1 MLNKKARTR
10 KFHVLALPE
19 RLAYVRGSLLSVA
32 RYPNHWQRYELV
44 LVPPNFGAKI
54 YVNFT

>member
-10 KFHVLALPE
+10 KPHVLALPE

-32 RYPNHWQRYELV
+32 RYPNHEQRYEEYLR
-44 LVPPNFGAKI
+44 PPNFGGKI